1 MWGRR
6 PGASGAGWAGTWEVP
21 VSVLGPLLDL
31 FEQGAANGTT
41 VREIVAK
48 GPVEL
53 AELFVRNYSESQ

>member
-1 MWGRR
+1 
-6 PGASGAGWAGTWEVP
+6 